1 MSTLDR
7 AILIS
12 VQAHQGQKDRY
23 GKPFI
28 LHPLRMMIRMN
39 SEMEKIVAVLHD
51 VVEKSNWTLEGLR
64 QEGFSKKIIEAV
76 DNLTKRDGEPYSVYI
91 ERANSSPLARTVKLA
106 DLEDNMDPNR
116 IVDLPVEDKK
126 RLARYKKAWSE
137 LNKDG

>member
-1 MSTLDR
+1 MMM
-7 AILIS
+7 
-12 VQAHQGQKDRY
+12 
-23 GKPFI
+23 
-28 LHPLRMMIRMN
+28 RMD
-39 SEMEKIVAVLHD
+39 SETEKIVAVLHD

-76 DNLTKRDGEPYSVYI
+76 DNLTKRDGEPYSVHI

-116 IVDLPVEDKK
+116 IVDLSEEDKK

-137 LNKDG
+137 LNKNG